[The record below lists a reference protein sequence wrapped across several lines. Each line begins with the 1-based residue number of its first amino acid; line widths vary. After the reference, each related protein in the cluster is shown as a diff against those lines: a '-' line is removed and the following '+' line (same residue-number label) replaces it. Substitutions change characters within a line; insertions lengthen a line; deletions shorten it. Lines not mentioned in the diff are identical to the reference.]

1 MKPVIGIMATIGD
14 MNESLNF
21 TRLNNTYVISV
32 SQAGGVPMIIPPLL
46 TEDEMNRVVEVCDG
60 FLFSG
65 GIDVTPSLYGEDAHE
80 KLGETH
86 YPMDLVQISL
96 LKKVMEARKPLLGI
110 CRGHQVLNVACGGT
124 LYQDLSETGHLFLKH
139 RQQTSW
145 GDVSHKISVKEDSL
159 LAKLLGTEVMV
170 NSYHHQS
177 VKDPGTN
184 VVITAYSADDI
195 VEAIEVKDYPF
206 AVGVQ
211 WHPEI
216 MSAFGDASMGPLF
229 EALVKASES

>member
-14 MNESLNF
+14 MNEAMNF

-32 SQAGGVPMIIPPLL
+32 SQAGGVPIVIPPRL
-46 TEDEMNRVVEVCDG
+46 TEDEMSRIIEICDG

-86 YPMDLVQISL
+86 YAMDQVQLAL

-124 LYQDLSETGHLFLKH
+124 LYQDLSETENLYIKH

-145 GDVSHKISVKEDSL
+145 GDVSHRITITENSL
-159 LAKLLGTEVMV
+159 LADILGTEIMV

-184 VVITAYSADDI
+184 VVITAYSADGI
-195 VEAIEVKDYPF
+195 AEAIEVKDYPF

-216 MSAFGDASMGPLF
+216 MVAFGDTTMCPLF
-229 EALVKASES
+229 EALIKASAH